1 MNDSMKK
8 IFGYFILSFS
18 LILVL
23 IPLFRI
29 QAKPLQE
36 SKKIRVGYYV
46 LDGYHNFDKNGNR
59 SGYGYDYLQEI
70 ANYTGW
76 SYEYVGGTL
85 NTCIQNLKN
94 GNIDLLSNV
103 QYSDELAE
111 VFDYSSQSIGT
122 SYGTLSVRSDNTTY
136 ALEDY
141 DSFNGMNVGILSG
154 DYHNAQFSA
163 FCQEH
168 NLKISTVLFF
178 DAGVMEK
185 ALQAGKVDGV
195 VKSNFLKKENE
206 KIIAQFN
213 TRPFYFVVKK
223 GNTELLQQL
232 NKAISEITTNN
243 PGIEYHLYEKYYA
256 SERTALSL
264 TKEEED
270 FLKKKGT
277 IKVVSSPGTFPLIS
291 QYENGQ
297 KGIFIDIINL
307 MSKDLDISMEII
319 PTNSYNESLQ
329 KIRNGEADIILDID
343 HNYSWA
349 EENHVDLT
357 TPYLSMPISMV
368 TRDEPLSENPSIAIV
383 DGYIFSNRDVQTLYP
398 GSKIVR
404 HESSQEALDAVN
416 DGEQDITYVSSY
428 LYQRQKLDR
437 KYQKLTSDFS
447 NSFNTDISMG
457 INENQEKIFTIILNK
472 ELGYIGNEQI
482 QSIVRQNTL
491 IESKPT
497 TISDLFYDHPK
508 PFLASIGV
516 LFFGVIGILAF
527 YSKSKLNSEKRME
540 ILAYGDEL
548 TGLKNRHW
556 LEKNSH
562 SLLLSDRYTQYA
574 MISFDINRFDIINE
588 CYGRETGYEII
599 RNIAEGLKSFQSE
612 GVIAVRSKNDNFL
625 CLLPYNTKEDLLR
638 WINQIKRNY
647 SSFQSEDKNILI
659 TMNFGV
665 FMIPDGKADIT
676 SAIDNAD
683 TARHEAEVAPNAIVF
698 YDDEMRDRL
707 ALEKAIENIQE
718 RALKDGEFQVYY
730 QPKFDIRDDT
740 LTGAEALIRWSS
752 MDKGFMVPSQ
762 FVPLFEKNGF
772 IIQLDFFVMEEVCK
786 MIRKRMDSNQKIV
799 PISIN
804 QSRAH
809 LTQSQY
815 VQQLRDMVQKYNIPP
830 KLIELEL
837 TETAFS
843 DAAAAK
849 EILNQMKKIGF
860 LTSIDDFGS
869 GYSSLTLL
877 NDIPLDILKIDK
889 YFLTKSEDSERTRLI
904 IEKIVEMAK
913 LLKVIVICEG
923 VEKQKHIDFLKQVG
937 CYFAQGYFYSKP
949 ISQKSF
955 ESKLDDNTWNKQ

>member
-1 MNDSMKK
+1 MNDPIKRS
-8 IFGYFILSFS
+8 FGYFIFSFS
-18 LILVL
+18 VL
-23 IPLFRI
+23 FLLTSFFTI
-29 QAKPLQE
+29 QAKPLEE
-36 SKKIRVGYYV
+36 SKKVRVGYYV

-76 SYEYVGGTL
+76 TYEYVGGTL

-103 QYSDELAE
+103 QFSDELAE
-111 VFDYSSQSIGT
+111 VFDYSAQSIGT
-122 SYGTLSVRSDNTTY
+122 SYGTLSVKSDNTSY
-136 ALEDY
+136 SLDDY
-141 DSFNGMNVGILSG
+141 DSFNGMRVGILSG

-168 NLKISTVLFF
+168 KLKISTVLFF
-178 DAGVMEK
+178 DPSVMEK

-213 TRPFYFVVKK
+213 TKPFYFVVKK

-243 PGIEYHLYEKYYA
+243 PGIEYRLYEKYYG

-264 TKEEED
+264 TKEEKA
-270 FLKKKGT
+270 FLEQKGT
-277 IKVVSSPGTFPLIS
+277 IRIVSSPQTFPLLW
-291 QYENGQ
+291 QDKNGY
-297 KGIFIDIINL
+297 KGIFADIIKL
-307 MSKDLDISMEII
+307 ISKDLDIRIDLI
-319 PTNSYNESLQ
+319 PTSSYNESLQ

-343 HNYSWA
+343 HDYSWA

-368 TRDEPLSENPSIAIV
+368 TRDEPLPANPSLAIV
-383 DGYIFSNRDVQTLYP
+383 EGYIFSNREVHKLYP
-398 GSKIVR
+398 RSIIIPYK
-404 HESSQEALDAVN
+404 SSQEALDAVN
-416 DGEQDITYVSSY
+416 NGKQDITYVSSY
-428 LYQRQKLDR
+428 FYQRLKLDR
-437 KYQKLTSDFS
+437 KYQKLISDFN
-447 NSFNTDISMG
+447 NSFTANISMG

-482 QSIVRQNTL
+482 QSIIRQNTL

-516 LFFGVIGILAF
+516 IFLGIISILAF
-527 YSKSKLNSEKRME
+527 YSKSKINSEKRME
-540 ILAYGDEL
+540 ALAYGDEL
-548 TGLKNRHW
+548 TGLKNRYW

-562 SLLLSDRYTQYA
+562 SILLSDRYTQYA

-588 CYGRETGYEII
+588 CYGRETGYAII
-599 RNIAEGLKSFQSE
+599 RNIAEGLKTYQND

-625 CLLPYNTKEDLLR
+625 CLKPYNTRDDLIN
-638 WINQIKRNY
+638 WIDQLKRNY
-647 SSFQSEDKNILI
+647 SNFQTEDKNILI
-659 TMNFGV
+659 SMNYGIY
-665 FMIPDGKADIT
+665 MIPDGGTDIT
-676 SAIDNAD
+676 SSIDNAD
-683 TARHEAEVAPNAIVF
+683 TARHEAEGDPTSIVF
-698 YDDEMRDRL
+698 YDNDMRDRL
-707 ALEKAIENIQE
+707 ALEKAIENIQD
-718 RALKDGEFQVYY
+718 RALRDGEFQVYY
-730 QPKFDIRDDT
+730 QPKFDIRNDT
-740 LTGAEALIRWSS
+740 LIGAEALIRWSS
-752 MDKGFMVPSQ
+752 MDRGFMVPSQ

-772 IIQLDFFVMEEVCK
+772 IIQLDFFVVEEVCK
-786 MIRKRMDSNQKIV
+786 MIRKRLDSNQKVV

-815 VQQLRDMVQKYNIPP
+815 VQQLHDMVRKYNIPP

-849 EILNQMKKIGF
+849 VILEQMKQIGF

-913 LLKVIVICEG
+913 MLNVTVICEG

-937 CYFAQGYFYSKP
+937 CFYAQGYFYSKP
-949 ISQKSF
+949 ISQKTF
-955 ESKLDDNTWNKQ
+955 ENQIDENSWRKQ